1 MNTSEKIVQDERNEV
16 VDTYAKKLVNSGY
29 SLEQSRK
36 FIVSGLSGYERRLA
50 LSKDV
55 ENSKWRPLH
64 EGAGY
69 NAKARR
75 IKKMTSKTSWY
86 KRSRDQEEVGG
97 TSPPKRRKM
106 HEQVQSDGEMQT
118 RVHSRREM
126 HAQVWGEG
134 GMREQVQMMGEIH
147 EHVQGKGEMHE
158 HAQGEGSMHEQVQGG
173 GVIDEH

>member
-1 MNTSEKIVQDERNEV
+1 M

-36 FIVSGLSGYERRLA
+36 FIVSGFTGYERRLA

-75 IKKMTSKTSWY
+75 IKKVTSKTSWF
-86 KRSRDQEEVGG
+86 KRSRDQDEVGG
-97 TSPPKRRKM
+97 TGPPKRRKKESQQEGTQASKPPSRMNHLKAGRRMTVQAEGEM
-106 HEQVQSDGEMQT
+106 HEQVQGD
-118 RVHSRREM
+118 R
-126 HAQVWGEG
+126 
-134 GMREQVQMMGEIH
+134 GMQVQVHG
-147 EHVQGKGEMHE
+147 VGEMHE
-158 HAQGEGSMHEQVQGG
+158 QVQGEGGMHEQVQGG
-173 GVIDEH
+173 ERDA